1 MTLSLTNGA
10 AAITLSHHNTEG
22 QEPGSGLL
30 ERYLAQRNCH
40 LGVQPITELAKMA
53 MTENKEEAERL

>member
-1 MTLSLTNGA
+1 M
-10 AAITLSHHNTEG
+10 LSHYNIEG
-22 QEPGSGLL
+22 QEPESGLL

-53 MTENKEEAERL
+53 MTENEEESERL